1 MQNAPNSEQT
11 EPHSQGAT
19 QPHLSAVA
27 KYTFMASLPISA
39 VLMLCFW
46 QPHASLLEQ
55 IRVIISSGAAIRF
68 IIVTQLDLFVVTL
81 IVLSWALNYFIKPQV
96 YFILVAV
103 FIFYAVSGA
112 FLMYA
117 RGLGG
122 LRNLFF
128 LIPLHEMVG

>member
-1 MQNAPNSEQT
+1 MQKTPDSEQT
-11 EPHSQGAT
+11 ESRSQRAT

-27 KYTFMASLPISA
+27 KYTFMASLPVSA
-39 VLMLCFW
+39 VLMLCFL
-46 QPHASLLEQ
+46 QPHESLQAQ
-55 IRVIISSGAAIRF
+55 IREIISSSEAIRF

-81 IVLSWALNYFIKPQV
+81 MVLSWALNYFIKPQV

-112 FLMYA
+112 YLMYA

-122 LRNLFF
+122 LGRLFF
-128 LIPLHEMVG
+128 LIPLHELVR